1 MRIDDV
7 IVGARFRKDLGDL
20 AALAKSIS
28 EIGLLHPIVVTP
40 DNQLIAGQ
48 RRLEA
53 CRLLGWEMIPATV
66 VDIDNIVRGEHDEN
80 LVRKGLL
87 PTEAVAIGEALK
99 ERKAAEARERQRAA
113 GISNLPTV
121 SGGNFPPLTD
131 TGKTRDKV
139 GEAVGLSGKTYEKA
153 VAVVEAAKA
162 EPEKFADLP
171 TLMDERSVEAAYK
184 ELARRERENTE
195 REKRKQAA
203 SRAVIRQA
211 DAVDFLRSLPE
222 QSADLLLTDPP
233 YMTDIDGD
241 VYEFASGWLP
251 LALSRVKQSGRAYI
265 FIGAYPRELHAYLGV
280 ALAQPFTLANVLVW
294 HYPNTLGPQP
304 RMQYKQNW
312 QAVLYLYG
320 PDAGPLDAP
329 IMTEATTVHT
339 LATAASGEGK
349 SYDTWQKPI
358 ELGRRFVLQATK
370 PGELVIDPFAGT
382 GTFLLAASDLGRQ
395 SLGCDRDA
403 AKIAIAVQRGCTSH
417 AR

>member
-7 IVGARFRKDLGDL
+7 IIGARFRKDLGDL

-121 SGGNFPPLTD
+121 SAGKLPALTG
-131 TGKTRDKV
+131 TGDTRDKV

-184 ELARRERENTE
+184 ELTRRERENTE

-280 ALAQPFTLANVLVW
+280 ALIQPFMLANVLVW

-329 IMTEATTVHT
+329 TMTEATTVHT